1 MQYIKQDVNNVLLVL
16 VILTCT
22 ALVTLTV
29 VFATQFEQLSSEVY
43 SSKEQ
48 FSTLSKDL
56 ESKAVKLSELERT
69 TEAQKQRE
77 EALKKLLESK

>member
-1 MQYIKQDVNNVLLVL
+1 MNHITQDVNNVLLVL

-56 ESKAVKLSELERT
+56 ESKSVKLSELERT

-77 EALKKLLESK
+77 EALKKLLERK

>member
-77 EALKKLLESK
+77 EALKKLLERK